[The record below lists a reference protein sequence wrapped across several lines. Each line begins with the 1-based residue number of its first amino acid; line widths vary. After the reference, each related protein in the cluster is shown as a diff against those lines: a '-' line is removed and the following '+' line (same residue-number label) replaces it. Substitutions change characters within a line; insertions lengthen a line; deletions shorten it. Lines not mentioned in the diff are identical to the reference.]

1 MGYNYY
7 KCIFRAWN
15 EVKGVAKKIA
25 NTMLTNIYI
34 PPRYKTTFK
43 MEANNL
49 IKVVRFEYL
58 FD

>member
-1 MGYNYY
+1 MGYIIT

-15 EVKGVAKKIA
+15 EVKGVAKIA

-49 IKVVRFEYL
+49 IKSCQV
-58 FD
+58 